1 MSDKKVS
8 ANDKKKKVTPQDIKT
23 FIDELLDDDSL
34 AKTTLYK
41 QNLKRIKAMVEQLDD
56 EWIDTRIK
64 TPRNTRKV
72 IATTTDGF
80 VGEMNYDPETKE
92 WYHYGDEVFE
102 GVIGWKEKPK
112 PYKRKE

>member
-1 MSDKKVS
+1 MSDEKVLAKDKNKKI
-8 ANDKKKKVTPQDIKT
+8 TPQDIKT

-34 AKTTLYK
+34 AKFYK
-41 QNLKRIKAMVEQLDD
+41 QNLKQIKAMVEQLDD
-56 EWIDTRIK
+56 EWTDTKIK

-102 GVIGWKEKPK
+102 GVIGWQEQPK
-112 PYKRKE
+112 PYKRKG